1 MHQAGTGL
9 FGGLCQI
16 AGAQSIC
23 LEGCVV
29 VHLAAVHV
37 GVGGAVDDDI
47 RALAGG

>member
-16 AGAQSIC
+16 AGAKGIC

-29 VHLAAVHV
+29 VHLAAIHV
-37 GVGGAVDDDI
+37 GVGLSLI
-47 RALAGG
+47 HI